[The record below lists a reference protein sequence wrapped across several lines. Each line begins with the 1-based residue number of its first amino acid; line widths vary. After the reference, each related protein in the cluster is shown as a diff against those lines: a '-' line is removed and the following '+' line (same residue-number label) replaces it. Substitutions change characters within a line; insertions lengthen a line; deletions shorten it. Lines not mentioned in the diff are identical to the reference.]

1 MNDLTK
7 SLNEIDLTDMDY
19 TQICEYQM
27 LEITMDMLVHRLQET
42 FVVMGYL
49 LKRARDTNILVGSK
63 YKSVTEF
70 AWDRYRLHKDQ
81 VSRYIAINDRFSEN
95 GYSPKLQKQF
105 ERFGLAKLQEMLLL
119 PDSIIAELSPEMTK
133 AQIQSVKK
141 AVQEE
146 NKRTDIEVML
156 EPLEAE
162 YLSTMSE
169 KAIYKYFQSK
179 IDKYEAVYDIACRV
193 KYGTPAKDA
202 LVMTMAPSGL
212 MNEFVRPSGMR
223 QVFITLDAETG
234 VFTFTNS
241 SSGEKEQ
248 IDSDEFIKIFN
259 RLFTPT
265 YSKDLKLT
273 WKLVYNEEKY
283 PGDGEPE
290 KQQTKIAE
298 RQQAS
303 KETERNTGKTEQN
316 TGKLKQCTGKAERY
330 QDKKEQCSKEL
341 GEIEEKEIKT
351 EKEEIAPEQ
360 KVNADTGAGDET
372 SELPETSETSEL
384 SEISDMVV
392 VTNAEKTGSEEQ
404 FTEQASHTPTYR
416 DTVFDEMAAVADKLR
431 TSIIEQNTEQIDN
444 TLKDLRRMLDTVMQA
459 DENNEIIGQM
469 SLSDMEQ

>member
-7 SLNEIDLTDMDY
+7 SLNEIDLTNMDY

-27 LEITMDMLVHRLQET
+27 LEATMDMLAYRLAET

-70 AWDRYRLHKDQ
+70 AWDRYQLHKDQ

-95 GYSPKLQKQF
+95 GNSPKLQKQF

-133 AQIQSVKK
+133 AQIQDIKK

-162 YLSTMSE
+162 YLSTMPE
-169 KAIYKYFQSK
+169 KALYKYFQNK
-179 IDKYEAVYDIACRV
+179 TDKYEAVYDIACRV

-223 QVFITLDAETG
+223 QILISLDAETG

-241 SSGEKEQ
+241 VSGEKEQ
-248 IDSDEFIKIFN
+248 INSEEFIKIFN
-259 RLFTPT
+259 RLFTPA
-265 YSKDLKLT
+265 YAKDLKLT
-273 WKLVYNEEKY
+273 WKLVYNEDNY
-283 PGDGEPE
+283 PGDVEPE
-290 KQQTKIAE
+290 KQQTEIAE
-298 RQQAS
+298 RQRAS
-303 KETERNTGKTEQN
+303 KKAERNTR
-316 TGKLKQCTGKAERY
+316 KQE
-330 QDKKEQCSKEL
+330 KEL
-341 GEIEEKEIKT
+341 ET

-360 KVNADTGAGDET
+360 NVNSDTRAEDEA
-372 SELPETSETSEL
+372 SELPETSALSETS
-384 SEISDMVV
+384 DMIV
-392 VTNAEKTGSEEQ
+392 VTNAEKTGS
-404 FTEQASHTPTYR
+404 TGSDDNLTAQAPHTSTYR
-416 DTVFDEMAAVADKLR
+416 DTVFEEMAAVADKLR
-431 TSIIEQNTEQIDN
+431 AGITEQDTERIDK

-459 DENNEIIGQM
+459 DENNDIIGQM